1 MEYLLKSV
9 IALNTIIGFIIKKKG
24 VLTPKISYT
33 KNINKIYRFVTQRTE
48 PAEYVAYS
56 NVSHMPRDND
66 ALYRLELV
74 DE

>member
-48 PAEYVAYS
+48 PAEYVVYS
-56 NVSHMPRDND
+56 TASHMPRDND